1 MNEKWLKKLD
11 IVHKWMPVIVYICAS
26 VGIIWNIV
34 IYAHNDVGVVTYS
47 ASSISIMITFLISVL
62 ICDRLYKLERGKN
75 GA

>member
-11 IVHKWMPVIVYICAS
+11 KVHKWMPVIVYICAS
-26 VGIIWNIV
+26 VGIIWNIM

-47 ASSISIMITFLISVL
+47 ASSISIMIIFLISVL